1 MATDP
6 RPARSQSAYSNT
18 PAKLPSLPTVRV
30 TDPQMQRFIEALR
43 IWIDARS
50 GARDI
55 FEKAVTMRDLV
66 QLGLIDGSVLARGWG
81 VGAAPGPNV
90 VVETPT
96 TTLTMSNEAFANSII
111 NTRLF
116 QELMRRLDD
125 PARFDALPEEIR
137 SRLLVDIA
145 AEAEKRGADIRRIEE
160 KIQTQEKSMAVAI
173 DEVAAAVD
181 NSVAGVRQSV
191 FAYADEN
198 RAVAGSVTQ
207 IKARID
213 GVPIP
218 VDQIDTTV
226 YASLAA
232 LELAKP
238 VGVRGIYYQV
248 DDPASTDNILYQWN
262 GTAYYIA
269 GHGTTAYAAATIE
282 EQMTAIADR
291 AQGLEAQYTLKL
303 QAGNKVAGF
312 GLAATDNT
320 TDGATSAFIVSAD
333 KFAIVDAADNIPNPL
348 SPPLKRVP
356 FGVDTVND
364 VIYINGQVRINAG
377 GTALSDIVTQ
387 SYALRIDL
395 SNEQFQV
402 ATDKDGNNGV
412 FGAQAESDLAI
423 YRGTNVE
430 TVYWAFSITVA
441 NCTAQLW
448 NGSAW
453 VAGPISGVSAPKVRV
468 TGMSAD
474 NCVVTITATRAGSPN
489 LTTEFTGSKV
499 KAGLDGTP
507 ATTRFISSTAGAIKR
522 TEAGVAVPASVTFN
536 AYSQTGSGV
545 PSAYSGRIRASYSVA
560 ATPTS
565 FTTITPDP
573 TVDASSRTVTVP
585 SDAVYVRG
593 ELFAAG
599 GFTSSLDRETIP
611 VIADGPTGATGA
623 RGSLTGYGANYGIY
637 VPTTAWDDYKANRV
651 INNMITGESLT
662 TNLTTTTHLRAGDT
676 VTLTDAAGTN
686 ATKAVTKYWSVASGW
701 LAPGV
706 VIDGNLLV
714 NGTITTDKLG
724 AEQVTAA
731 KIDSKNLTIKDSA
744 GNVIFSASQNLS
756 YQRVA
761 GLGDLATKSTITS
774 SYVTDLGG
782 LATQNSVFIGSTV
795 KFADG
800 TVMNAG
806 DFVNKLSKITDTN
819 VSTFISSAA
828 IGEAYIG
835 NLSAAKITSGFL
847 SSDRIEAGSITATKI
862 DTTGLE
868 IKDAKGNVILRSGNS
883 PINAFSSFTSVRRA
897 DFSNSTQDFVFGN
910 LNYTLYAGY
919 IRLTPTANYPN
930 WLTPSGLKIDGRKYD
945 KIQMRIR
952 RVSGTGWQ
960 GVVYYDNVTHSYSGS
975 YYKQI
980 ADGTIIGQWV
990 ILEWDMAALTLG
1002 GTDWT
1007 SSPNI
1012 NAIRF
1017 DLANTPSDVFE
1028 VDWISVGRYF
1038 GGGIDQVTPEN
1049 ASTFIADLSVNTL
1062 QIAGN
1067 AVTFP
1072 IGAQRS
1078 TDTSDLTTSNQNV
1091 LTASV
1096 DSKGAPIYVVAK
1108 VLTQWL
1114 EGAGIYLDLY
1124 VNDVLEASESV
1135 GDVNSFWDNSA
1146 SGKKTVMFHFYK
1158 DTTPS
1163 SSAFNVQIRARKT
1176 GISQAYIKAS
1186 SNLFVIATKK

>member
-6 RPARSQSAYSNT
+6 RPARSQSAYSNA

-30 TDPQMQRFIEALR
+30 TDPQMQRFVEALR

-66 QLGLIDGSVLARGWG
+66 QLGLIDGSMLSRGWG
-81 VGAAPGPNV
+81 VGGAPGPNV
-90 VVETPT
+90 IVETPT
-96 TTLTMSNEAFANSII
+96 TTLAMSNEAFANSII

-173 DEVAAAVD
+173 DEVTAAVG

-218 VDQIDTTV
+218 VDQIDATV

-232 LELAKP
+232 LQTAKP
-238 VGVRGIYYQV
+238 VGVRGTYYQV

-262 GTAYYIA
+262 GSSYYIA
-269 GHGTTAYAAATIE
+269 GHGTTASASATIE

-333 KFAIVDAADNIPNPL
+333 KFAIVDAADNIPDPL

-412 FGAQAESDLAI
+412 FGAQAESSLAV
-423 YRGTNVE
+423 YRGSNLE
-430 TVYWAFSITVA
+430 TIYWTFSATTT

-448 NGSAW
+448 NGSTWVNPPAQ
-453 VAGPISGVSAPKVRV
+453 VAGVAVPKVRV
-468 TGMSAD
+468 TSMSAD
-474 NCVVTITATRAGSPN
+474 NCVVTITATRTGSPN

-499 KAGLDGTP
+499 KAGVDGTP
-507 ATTRFISSTAGAIKR
+507 ATIRFLSSSVGAVKRTTAGA
-522 TEAGVAVPASVTFN
+522 AVPTDVTFY
-536 AYSQTGSGV
+536 AYSQAGTGAPVSY
-545 PSAYSGRIRASYSVA
+545 AGRIRVLSSTDGTNYTAIS
-560 ATPTS
+560 
-565 FTTITPDP
+565 PDP
-573 TVDASSRTVTVP
+573 PTTDETSRTVTVP
-585 SDAVYVRG
+585 AGALYVRAM
-593 ELFAAG
+593 LYATG
-599 GFTSSLDRETIP
+599 GTSTFLDQETIP
-611 VIADGPTGATGA
+611 VIADGPKGADGVDGNPGS
-623 RGSLTGYGANYGIY
+623 RGSLTGFGSNYGIY
-637 VPTTAWDDYKANRV
+637 VPTTAWSDYKANRV
-651 INNMITGESLT
+651 INNMITGETLT
-662 TNLTTTTHLRAGDT
+662 SDLTTTTHLRAGDT
-676 VTLTDAAGTN
+676 VTLTNGAGTS
-686 ATKAVTKYWSVASGW
+686 ATWAATKYWSVASGW
-701 LAPGV
+701 LTTGV

-731 KIDSKNLTIKDSA
+731 KIDSRGLTIKDTA

-761 GLGDLATKSTITS
+761 GLGALATKSTITS

-800 TVMNAG
+800 TTMNSG
-806 DFVNKLSKITDTN
+806 DFVNKLSKIGTGN
-819 VSTFISSAA
+819 IGTFIDGLAVTD
-828 IGEAYIG
+828 AYIG
-835 NLSAAKITSGFL
+835 NINASKITAGYISA
-847 SSDRIEAGSITATKI
+847 DRIEAGSITASKI
-862 DTTGLE
+862 DSRGLSIQDANGNIILSSGTNLDWSRIADSGKPLANAGRVIDGFRTTNPAPQDWPVGESFYFKNSSTVGLTTPSYYGSLRTLRTFGTGSDLTGGPVIQWFEDTGLVWSR
-868 IKDAKGNVILRSGNS
+868 KS
-883 PINAFSSFTSVRRA
+883 TSATTWSAWEAV
-897 DFSNSTQDFVFGN
+897 
-910 LNYTLYAGY
+910 
-919 IRLTPTANYPN
+919 PN
-930 WLTPSGLKIDGRKYD
+930 
-945 KIQMRIR
+945 
-952 RVSGTGWQ
+952 
-960 GVVYYDNVTHSYSGS
+960 
-975 YYKQI
+975 
-980 ADGTIIGQWV
+980 GTIT
-990 ILEWDMAALTLG
+990 A
-1002 GTDWT
+1002 
-1007 SSPNI
+1007 SNI
-1012 NAIRF
+1012 
-1017 DLANTPSDVFE
+1017 
-1028 VDWISVGRYF
+1028 
-1038 GGGIDQVTPEN
+1038 
-1049 ASTFIADLSVNTL
+1049 STYIADLAVNTL

-1078 TDTSDLTTSNQNV
+1078 TDTADLTTSNQNV
-1091 LTASV
+1091 LTVSV

-1124 VNDVLEASESV
+1124 VNDVLKATETV
-1135 GDVNSFWDNSA
+1135 GDVNSFWDNNA
-1146 SGKKTVMFHFYK
+1146 SGKKTVMFHHYQ

-1163 SSAFNVQIRARKT
+1163 TAAFNVQIRARKT
-1176 GISQAYIKAS
+1176 GSAQAYIKAN
-1186 SNLFVIATKK
+1186 SNLFAIATKK